1 MAIFKKFNG
10 TKNDTSGYSSG
21 EDNTGVVV
29 NPSDGTLWINGTAY
43 DSSTL
48 YPLFDK
54 KCTAFSQNV
63 GLNIEEHGF
72 VRTQMIAKAPC
83 LQNGQN
89 TAIQSS
95 INSDFASTQL
105 EERDSN
111 LEDNKTLT
119 SSSRL
124 FHFQSSGGK
133 DFFFYSSRK
142 EGTYYELPQD
152 YFFVE
157 GNDFSNPDSVVYG
170 TMESATNSPG
180 SVSGFYAPIYV
191 DTVNKFIY
199 FIHDYSTTSSSSY
212 RHLSRAKSIARASYT
227 TVEDNG
233 NLSIQQP
240 TIILFANSVGTYGT
254 YQQMEANNFY
264 YCGKNNNNTLMFIEF
279 TETDSSRTY
288 PENSSK
294 SSSILN
300 AESYDVSNG
309 TVSTIATLTTSNL
322 TDATKAAK
330 IMMRA
335 RPTSCVAS
343 PISGETNI
351 CYTYYP
357 VSDANSNISFILAT
371 WDKSANTNAGSVSV
385 DNCTMTYNSGVV
397 TDYLEYPLIGTG
409 SGNRDYNFQ
418 IKSNSFITV
427 SGGTYYLHYLP
438 SYGSPE
444 NAARQN
450 AAAKNL
456 VTYTIDSTDF
466 SQLTYHSSIQINSL
480 DFVHL
485 NSTRTKIAVIKPGEL
500 AIYTWNNGW
509 SVTASE
515 SGNFTGVTQDASGR
529 IIGLS
534 ALSDNTSAP
543 VTSNNVSLV
552 EHKVHLVSDSLP
564 SNVTIDFASSS
575 LTYSG
580 SNISTS
586 VNVNAYDSNN
596 ARIAKSV
603 QLKIDG
609 ANAQFTSNSSTSITV
624 TTSTTADTNVPVTI
638 SGPGPVSISAAFSL

>member
-10 TKNDTSGYSSG
+10 IKNNTSGYASG

-29 NPSDGTLWINGTAY
+29 NPSDGTLWMNGIPY
-43 DSSTL
+43 DSNTL

-63 GLNIEEHGF
+63 GLNLVQHGF

-89 TAIQSS
+89 TAIQTS
-95 INSDFASTQL
+95 INSHFASTQF

-111 LEDNKTLT
+111 LEDNKSLT

-142 EGTYYELPQD
+142 EGTYYELSQD

-157 GNDFSNPDSVVYG
+157 GSDFSNPDSVVYG
-170 TMESATNSPG
+170 TMEAASNASY
-180 SVSGFYAPIYV
+180 SGYYAPIYV
-191 DTVNKFIY
+191 DTANKNIY
-199 FIHDYSTTSSSSY
+199 FIHNYSTSSNSSY
-212 RHLSRAKSIARASYT
+212 HYRSRAKCIARASYT

-233 NLSIQQP
+233 SLSIQQP
-240 TIILFANSVGTYGT
+240 EAILLANSVGAYGT
-254 YQQMEANNFY
+254 YEQMEANNFY
-264 YCGKNNNNTLMFIEF
+264 YCGKNNNNTLMFLEF
-279 TETDSSRTY
+279 TATDVPSFAY
-288 PENSSK
+288 PDAATR

-322 TDATKAAK
+322 TDSSKAAK

-335 RPTSCVAS
+335 RPTSCVNS

-351 CYTYYP
+351 YYTYYP
-357 VSDANSNISFILAT
+357 VSDVNSNISFVLAS

-397 TDYLEYPLIGTG
+397 TDYLEYPLIGT
-409 SGNRDYNFQ
+409 SNSDYNLQ

-427 SGGTYYLHYLP
+427 NAGAYYLHYLP

-444 NAARQN
+444 NAARQS
-450 AAAKNL
+450 ATAKNL
-456 VTYTIDSTDF
+456 VTYAIDSTDF
-466 SQLTYHSSIQINSL
+466 SQLTYHSSVQINSL

-485 NSTRTKIAVIKPGEL
+485 NSSRTKIAVIKPGEL

-534 ALSDNTSAP
+534 SLSDSTIAP
-543 VTSNNVSLV
+543 VISNNVSLV
-552 EHKVHLVSDSLP
+552 EHKVHLISDSLP
-564 SNVTIDFASSS
+564 NTVTIDFADTS

-586 VNVNAYDSNN
+586 VNINAYDSNN
-596 ARIAKSV
+596 ARISKSV
-603 QLKIDG
+603 QVKIDG
-609 ANAQFTSNSSTSITV
+609 ANAQFTSNSSTTITV
-624 TTSTTADTNVPVTI
+624 TTSASTDTNIPVTV